1 MVKVLLYIMT
11 VPFSVWCLESLR
23 LDTLFKKNRFLQ
35 IKVFYLLLSLALSYL
50 VVNCLYDFSYY
61 FQSLK

>member
-23 LDTLFKKNRFLQ
+23 LETLFKKNRFLQ